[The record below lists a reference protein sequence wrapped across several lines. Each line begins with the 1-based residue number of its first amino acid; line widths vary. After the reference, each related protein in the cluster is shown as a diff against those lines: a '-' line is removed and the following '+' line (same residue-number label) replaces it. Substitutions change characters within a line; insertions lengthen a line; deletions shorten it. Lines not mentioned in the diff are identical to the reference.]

1 MKGMSTIGRIEPTH
15 NNYDCLQKNVVRK
28 FDSVS
33 GFVQSRGSLMS
44 STKHNDGRET
54 KRVYALSVPLF
65 VLAVLIAAALF
76 SACGGKSPNG
86 VAVFEADIAGQYWKA
101 DSLSIESP
109 GENTFVI
116 TGMLRKNNRV
126 IEGFMLGLS
135 GIAAPGEY
143 AIEPPEKSDKV
154 IAVVFKNMLEQESG
168 GYTSVSGTLHVTHL
182 DASGFR
188 GTFRSQAIANSGD
201 RRTID
206 IDNGR
211 IDVVFPDFEALRRE
225 QEKLLV
231 GMWKGDNYK
240 RSWVIS
246 KKDVRGAVYN
256 PQNDRWLINKSV
268 LEFAGDGTYKPLHE
282 KKKYTWRVVRSG
294 MLSVDRILCRFTV
307 TPTRLEILNPG
318 SKKIEGYTRI
328 HELPGLE

>member
-1 MKGMSTIGRIEPTH
+1 
-15 NNYDCLQKNVVRK
+15 
-28 FDSVS
+28 
-33 GFVQSRGSLMS
+33 MS

-65 VLAVLIAAALF
+65 VLAVLIAAALL

-126 IEGFMLGLS
+126 
-135 GIAAPGEY
+135 
-143 AIEPPEKSDKV
+143 IEPPEKSDKV

-256 PQNDRWLINKSV
+256 PQNDRWLINESV